1 LTKERAPCSRGFEKN
16 FSFLAGAGN
25 HYNHE
30 PQLDETAPQLPAVN
44 GDGFW
49 MEGDKFLDRK
59 TEMNQDF
66 YSTRSF
72 TDRLLEYLGERTE
85 EEQAK
90 PFFAYLAYTAPH
102 WPLQAPQEDINRHAG
117 KYDDGPDVLRLR
129 RLEAL
134 KARGLVPNDVKAA
147 PMVGKMPKEW
157 DSMDSMEKRHSSRRM
172 ETYAAMVDLL
182 DQNISRVI
190 KHLEDSDELDN
201 TFVLFMSD
209 NGAEGRLLEA
219 LPVMQESPFVVI
231 QKFYNNSTENI
242 GNFDSFVWYGPR
254 WAAAATA
261 PSRGFKA
268 FTTEGGIRCPCI
280 IRYPML
286 TRCKGTIT
294 HEFCTVM
301 DILPTILELAGVSH
315 PGSTFRGREVVQ
327 PRGSSWIPYLSS
339 SDERAVI
346 HAEGHNIMGWE
357 LFGRRAIRRGNW
369 KAVYIPAPVGSD
381 EWELFDL
388 SRDLGETEDLAKI
401 EPEKLQELLLE
412 YEKYSEDTGL
422 YDPGAKA
429 KPPLS

>member
-1 LTKERAPCSRGFEKN
+1 MTKERAPCSRGFDKN

-25 HYNHE
+25 HFNHE
-30 PQLDETAPQLPAVN
+30 PQLDEAAPQLPAVN
-44 GDGFW
+44 GEGYW

-72 TDRLLEYLGERTE
+72 TDRMLDYLEERTE
-85 EEQAK
+85 EEKVK

-102 WPLQAPQEDINRHAG
+102 WPLQAPQEDINRHVG
-117 KYDDGPDVLRLR
+117 VYDDGPDALRLR
-129 RLEAL
+129 RLKSL
-134 KARGLVPNDVKAA
+134 KDKGLVPKDVKAA

-157 DSMDSMEKRHSSRRM
+157 EEMDTSEKRHSTRRM
-172 ETYAAMVDLL
+172 ETYAAMVDLI

-190 KHLEDSDELDN
+190 NYLEQTDELDN

-219 LPVMQESPFVVI
+219 LPIMQQSPFVVI
-231 QKFYNNSTENI
+231 QKWYNNSTENI

-261 PSRGFKA
+261 PSRGYKS
-268 FTTEGGIRCPCI
+268 FTTEGGIRCPCV
-280 IRYPML
+280 IRYPGFA
-286 TRCKGTIT
+286 RSNGAIT

-301 DILPTILELAGVSH
+301 DILPTILELAGTTH
-315 PGSTFRGREVVQ
+315 PGTTFRGREVVL
-327 PRGSSWIPYLSS
+327 PRGSSWASYLSTL
-339 SDERAVI
+339 DEKAVI
-346 HAEGHNIMGWE
+346 HGEGQNIMGWE

-369 KAVYIPAPVGSD
+369 KAVYIPAPAGSD
-381 EWELFDL
+381 QWELFDL
-388 SRDLGETEDLAKI
+388 STDLGEIEDLAKK

-412 YEKYSEDTGL
+412 YEKYSEETGL
-422 YDPGAKA
+422 YDPSVLGTVRG
-429 KPPLS
+429 S